1 MEARPQAERRRA
13 LVVANALYEDEALGR
28 LASPAQ
34 DAVALTRVLESRSC
48 GFDVTTVVDGGS
60 GEVAEAVE
68 GFLVDVE
75 RTDLLLL
82 YFSCHGLK
90 DEHGRL
96 YFATRNTRRNR
107 LRSTAL
113 PAAVVNELLLGS
125 RSRRKVLL
133 LDCCYGGAF
142 AKGMQVKAD
151 PSVHTA
157 DQFDARG
164 LVVLTA
170 SDSTQYAFD
179 GDVVRGSITPS
190 RFTAILV
197 DGLSS
202 GTADL
207 DGDGFVTVD
216 DAYDFVRRRLADE
229 QLPQS
234 PRKWEFDVAGHIVLG
249 RTEAAV
255 EAGLRPQPPPPVLPH
270 EPARTEGRGLWQ
282 PAWLLGWLGL
292 LAGCVGSTWVVA
304 TWLSQWLAD
313 TASLKYFPDLDTLR
327 LGAVALAAAWAVA
340 YAVVAPRSS
349 PGRWHDPWQPLMTAY
364 RELLAPRHIVALGRG
379 LLAAVPT
386 NILLVGAASVGAG
399 AFAYASSGSTDRDNV
414 FQLVFVLLAVATLA
428 RYVVRERGKP

>member
-1 MEARPQAERRRA
+1 M
-13 LVVANALYEDEALGR
+13 
-28 LASPAQ
+28 ASPAQ
-34 DAVALTRVLESRSC
+34 DAAALTRALEHESC
-48 GFDVTTVVDGGS
+48 GFEVSTVVDGGS

-68 GFLVDVE
+68 GFLTDVE
-75 RTDLLLL
+75 RGDLLLL

-113 PAAVVNELLLGS
+113 PAAVVNDLLLGS

-142 AKGMQVKAD
+142 AKGLQVKAD

-179 GDVVRGSITPS
+179 GDVVSGSATPS
-190 RFTAILV
+190 KFTAVLV
-197 DGLSS
+197 DGLST
-202 GTADL
+202 GAADL

-216 DAYDFVRRRLADE
+216 DAYDFLRRRLADE

-249 RTEAAV
+249 RTTAAASA
-255 EAGLRPQPPPPVLPH
+255 AGPAAPPPPVLQR
-270 EPARTEGRGLWQ
+270 EAARVAARGQLFW
-282 PAWLLGWLGL
+282 WLGWLAL
-292 LAGCVGSTWVVA
+292 LAVCVGSTWLVT
-304 TWLSQWLAD
+304 TWLSDWIANSS
-313 TASLKYFPDLDTLR
+313 AIPSENMPDLEALR
-327 LGAVALAAAWAVA
+327 WSSVLLAAAWAVA
-340 YAVVAPRSS
+340 YAIVAPPST
-349 PGRWHDPWQPLMTAY
+349 PVRWHGAWRPLVTAY
-364 RELLAPRHIVALGRG
+364 RELVTPGGVAAFVRG
-379 LLAAVPT
+379 LLAALPL
-386 NILLVGAASVGAG
+386 NIVLVAAAACAAGAA
-399 AFAYASSGSTDRDNV
+399 AYERSGSTDRDNV
-414 FQLVFVLLAVATLA
+414 FQLVFVLLAIVTLA
-428 RYVVRERGKP
+428 RYVTQARRAP